1 MNTLIPLSDGRFRGD
16 NTDGIGL
23 VNDFT
28 ENYQFSLAG
37 KRILLLGAGGAVR
50 GVLQPLLEQQPA
62 VITLANR
69 SADKAE
75 TLAHQFEVDYR
86 SFDELAGQQY
96 DVIINGTS
104 GSLSGDK
111 LPLTDSLFAT
121 CELAYDMAYGNQATV
136 FMQQAAAAGAKQT
149 ADGLGMLVAQAAFS
163 YQLGRGFSPDIRS
176 VTELMRQSIQA

>member
-1 MNTLIPLSDGRFRGD
+1 M
-16 NTDGIGL
+16 
-23 VNDFT
+23 
-28 ENYQFSLAG
+28 
-37 KRILLLGAGGAVR
+37 R

-86 SFDELAGQQY
+86 SFDELAGQHY

-111 LPLTDSLFAT
+111 LPLADSLFST

-163 YQLGRGFSPDIRS
+163 YQLWRGFSPDIRS
-176 VTELMRQSIQA
+176 VTESMRQSIQA

>member
-1 MNTLIPLSDGRFRGD
+1 MDKLPHQLTREAIIAAAQACDA
-16 NTDGIGL
+16 GI
-23 VNDFT
+23 NHAF
-28 ENYQFSLAG
+28 
-37 KRILLLGAGGAVR
+37 
-50 GVLQPLLEQQPA
+50 
-62 VITLANR
+62 ANSR
-69 SADKAE
+69 D
-75 TLAHQFEVDYR
+75 
-86 SFDELAGQQY
+86 Y

-163 YQLGRGFSPDIRS
+163 YQLWRGFSPDIRS